1 MEIRPRFTLDR
12 VLKNVTVEILKDELT
27 GEYSVGWYRQE
38 NTEEIDTTHNIW
50 YNKGCRKGEIDE

>member
-27 GEYSVGWYRQE
+27 GEYSIGWYRQE
-38 NTEEIDTTHNIW
+38 NTEEIDTENNSSYNI
-50 YNKGCRKGEIDE
+50 E